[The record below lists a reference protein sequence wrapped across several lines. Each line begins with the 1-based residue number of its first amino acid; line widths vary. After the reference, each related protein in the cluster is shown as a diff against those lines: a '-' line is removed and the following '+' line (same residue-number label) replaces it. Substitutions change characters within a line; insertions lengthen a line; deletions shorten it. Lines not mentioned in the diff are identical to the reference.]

1 MALKPKIS
9 QFLPRVK
16 PRVGDFLAFLLRFG
30 KKSFGEIKDLWKKPD
45 RRGLNGEKP
54 FQ

>member
-1 MALKPKIS
+1 MTLKPKIS

-30 KKSFGEIKDLWKKPD
+30 KKAS
-45 RRGLNGEKP
+45 EKLKISGKNRIGGV
-54 FQ
+54 